1 MGKNKLKRWAELV
14 TFERV
19 FQPELNFPM
28 PDHELKGNW
37 NANVFKNNFPIVLE
51 LGCGRG
57 EYSIHLA
64 KTFIEKNVVGIDIK
78 GARLWR
84 GAKTANEENILT
96 AAFLRI
102 RIEFIE
108 AFFGLQEVSEIWI
121 TFPDPQLKDEREH
134 RRLTHSE
141 FIARYKRMLKPN
153 GILHLK
159 TDSAELYDY
168 TLQSLAAERGTF
180 LVNTHDLYNSGIA
193 DEILSVKTT
202 YELQALKEQK
212 KITYIKFQ
220 FAD

>member
-19 FQPELNFPM
+19 FQPDLVYPM

-37 NANVFKNNFPIVLE
+37 NTTVFKNNFPIVLE

-64 KTFIEKNVVGIDIK
+64 KTFPQKNFVGIDIK

-108 AFFGLQEVSEIWI
+108 AFFGKQEVSEIWI

-134 RRLTHSE
+134 RRLTHPE
-141 FIARYKRMLKPN
+141 FIARYKRMFKPN

-159 TDSAELYDY
+159 TDSAELHEY
-168 TLQSLAAERGTF
+168 TLESLAAEKGTF
-180 LVNTHDLYNSGIA
+180 LVRTNDLYGSGIA
-193 DEILSVKTT
+193 DEILSVKTV
-202 YELQALKEQK
+202 YELKALMEGK

-220 FAD
+220 FAE

>member
-19 FQPELNFPM
+19 FQPELKFPM
-28 PDHELKGNW
+28 IDHELKGNW
-37 NANVFKNNFPIVLE
+37 NATVFKNDFPIVLE

-64 KTFIEKNVVGIDIK
+64 KTFREKNFVGIDIK

-108 AFFGLQEVSEIWI
+108 AFFGNQEVSEIWI

-134 RRLTHSE
+134 RRLTHPE
-141 FIARYKRMLKPN
+141 FIARYKRMMKPN

-159 TDSAELYDY
+159 TDSAELYQY
-168 TLQSLAAERGTF
+168 TLESLAAERGTF
-180 LVNTHDLYNSGIA
+180 LINTPDLYNSGSA

-202 YELQALKEQK
+202 YELQALKEHK